1 MSHRVLVT
9 GISGYLGSHCAVEL
23 LRQGYT
29 VRGSIRSVSKKEE
42 VIKGIS
48 SVIDP
53 EDRLE
58 FCELDLMSDEGWKE
72 AMESCDYVLHV
83 ASPFVIAEPKDENDM
98 IKPAVDGAIRALKFA
113 KEARV
118 KKVVVTSSTVAMAGD
133 KKIQMLTQDSWTDPA
148 TDKVSAYMK
157 SKALAEKAVWDFYAS
172 QAQENFLE
180 VTVINPGPIYGPTI
194 TGNVSGA
201 SLSFFKQIIE
211 GKVPM
216 VPDCSYP
223 MSDVRDVA
231 LLHVKALL
239 NTESN
244 GQRFIATTAESFKFV
259 EIARVLQQNGYD
271 KVSPKVAPSFLLK
284 LVSLFDSE
292 VRGMRAFLGAR
303 ITADTEPTQRVFDWQ
318 AIEFKKTVLDT
329 AASIGDNRKK
339 A

>member
-1 MSHRVLVT
+1 
-9 GISGYLGSHCAVEL
+9 
-23 LRQGYT
+23 
-29 VRGSIRSVSKKEE
+29 
-42 VIKGIS
+42 
-48 SVIDP
+48 
-53 EDRLE
+53 
-58 FCELDLMSDEGWKE
+58 
-72 AMESCDYVLHV
+72 
-83 ASPFVIAEPKDENDM
+83 
-98 IKPAVDGAIRALKFA
+98 
-113 KEARV
+113 
-118 KKVVVTSSTVAMAGD
+118 
-133 KKIQMLTQDSWTDPA
+133 
-148 TDKVSAYMK
+148 
-157 SKALAEKAVWDFYAS
+157 
-172 QAQENFLE
+172 
-180 VTVINPGPIYGPTI
+180 
-194 TGNVSGA
+194 
-201 SLSFFKQIIE
+201 
-211 GKVPM
+211 M